1 MTEVTTPRHT
11 AENTA
16 PPQTVKLTKTSN
28 RKTYIEVM
36 RIIAAFF
43 VIVNHT
49 NSNIFLKY
57 SEPESP
63 LWYLSLTYF
72 FLSKIAVPVF
82 LMIMGGL
89 LLQKIDRPKKS
100 FERVLRMVVVLL
112 VTSVIYFLYLNRLQP
127 DNITISNFL
136 TTVFTKRTNN
146 AMWYMYT
153 YIGLLILLPILQRMA
168 KALSKKATL
177 YLLILSVGV
186 MGTIPLLKVF
196 FNFTLNSYFTETF
209 FIPLVGIVFAGFYV
223 EKYMKVNLKACLAS
237 CAIFVFVIAFEVLYT
252 KYLYDLN
259 PKSYLS
265 LDNRENLLILS
276 SAFCFYVIF
285 KYISTVITTKEKL
298 SKVICYFGSL
308 TFGIYLLS
316 DLVMFITKPLYLERV
331 PESEHIFLLTVLW
344 QVVIFVGCA
353 IPTAIL
359 KLIPGIKKYI

>member
-1 MTEVTTPRHT
+1 MTETKLKHSKTIQ
-11 AENTA
+11 A
-16 PPQTVKLTKTSN
+16 PPEQTTLRQSAS

-49 NSNIFLKY
+49 NSNIFMKY

-89 LLQKIDRPKKS
+89 LLQKIDKPKKS
-100 FERVLRMVVVLL
+100 YERVLRMVVVLFIS
-112 VTSVIYFLYLNRLQP
+112 SVIYFLYLNRLQP
-127 DNITISNFL
+127 DNITISQFF
-136 TTVFTKRTNN
+136 TTIFTKRTNN
-146 AMWYMYT
+146 AIWYLYT
-153 YIGLLILLPILQRMA
+153 YIGLLVLLPILQRMA
-168 KALSKKATL
+168 KAFSKKATQ
-177 YLLILSVGV
+177 YLLLVSVV
-186 MGTIPLLKVF
+186 FMGTLPLLKVF
-196 FNFTLNSYFTETF
+196 FNFTLNTYLTETF
-209 FIPLVGIVFAGFYV
+209 FVPLLGIVFAGFYV
-223 EKYMKVNLKACLAS
+223 EKYMKIDLKACLAS
-237 CAIFVFVIAFEVLYT
+237 CAIFIFVIAFEVLYT

-259 PKSYLS
+259 PKKYLL

-285 KYISTVITTKEKL
+285 KYISTVVNTKEKL

-316 DLVMFITKPLYLERV
+316 DLVMFVTKPFYLEHV
-331 PESEHIFLLTVLW
+331 PNSEHIFLLTVLW
-344 QVVIFVGCA
+344 QIVIFIGCA